1 MGGQKVE
8 AMPEELV
15 EKIATSSGFFMPDRN
30 RRDESPCWSKYFS
43 NRVLLGTVFVIS
55 KTPSNW
61 E

>member
-30 RRDESPCWSKYFS
+30 RRDESPCWSNYFQTEFY
-43 NRVLLGTVFVIS
+43 LALFL
-55 KTPSNW
+55 
-61 E
+61 